1 MPFFSNNVT
10 LFFYDIFPIF
20 CMLLFCHISQ
30 SFYSSLLFF
39 SCPIFFPSDL
49 FISTHFYF
57 PFSVYLWFSNLLR
70 CFLLFTFTPPS
81 KNPSLRTAFLEQ
93 IMSCTNTIEMRVVRL
108 CSVFSTTFTDEN
120 HHRWKPPEISI
131 GQAIVDDEYAPGV
144 SHPRVVL
151 SFPPLI
157 LTLSISLYLCD
168 VYTGGTTT
176 SRVGETRQLIN
187 RHNRAPTR
195 ATRSS
200 PVTDSLWDL
209 N

>member
-20 CMLLFCHISQ
+20 CVLLFCHISQ

-57 PFSVYLWFSNLLR
+57 PFSVCLWFSNLLR

-108 CSVFSTTFTDEN
+108 CSVFRFVPHSPT
-120 HHRWKPPEISI
+120 RIII
-131 GQAIVDDEYAPGV
+131 GESRRKYRSVRRSWMTNMRRAYRTPVLFSLFLLSY
-144 SHPRVVL
+144 SHCL
-151 SFPPLI
+151 S
-157 LTLSISLYLCD
+157 LSICATYIL
-168 VYTGGTTT
+168 VAPPR
-176 SRVGETRQLIN
+176 RVWGKRDN
-187 RHNRAPTR
+187 
-195 ATRSS
+195 
-200 PVTDSLWDL
+200 
-209 N
+209 